1 MTVVLSAREL
11 TRHYEVSRGL
21 FKGHALVRAL
31 NGVSFELEA
40 GKTLAVVGESG
51 CGKST
56 LARALTLIEEPSS
69 GSLQI
74 AGTEVNG
81 ADKAQRKQLRRDV
94 QMVFQS
100 PYASLNPRQ
109 KIGDQLA
116 EPLLINTSLSKTERR
131 DKVQKMMQQVGLRPE
146 HYQRYPHMFSG
157 GQRQRIALARAMMLQ
172 PKVLVADEPTSAL
185 DVSIQA
191 QVLNLFMDLQKE
203 FNTAYVFISHNLA
216 VVRHVAD
223 QVLVMYLGRPA
234 EMGPKED
241 IYEKPLHEDRDQNDH
256 RDWHPKHPEQNR
268 AHDGSSSREFELTDN
283 SGRSMQGTRVFFDP
297 TSTVTQATTEQGCEA
312 CEERTAQQGNE
323 GPDGGPG
330 RNLRCCLGSFLR
342 SLLGLRG
349 ILTRLFIDLLDAGL
363 GLGLGQAST
372 LGHQLRQVGAI
383 LGSHPAIGSQ
393 AADQDPA
400 GHAIGRILAYRDRA
414 VATE

>member
-1 MTVVLSAREL
+1 MAVVLSAREL

-74 AGTEVNG
+74 AGTEVKG
-81 ADKAQRKQLRRDV
+81 AGKDQRKQLRRDV

-116 EPLLINTSLSKTERR
+116 EPLLINTSLSKAERR
-131 DKVQKMMQQVGLRPE
+131 EKVQKMMEQVGLRPE

-241 IYEKPLHEDRDQNDH
+241 IYEKPLH
-256 RDWHPKHPEQNR
+256 PY
-268 AHDGSSSREFELTDN
+268 
-283 SGRSMQGTRVFFDP
+283 
-297 TSTVTQATTEQGCEA
+297 TQALLSATPAIHPDPLKPKIRIAGELP
-312 CEERTAQQGNE
+312 NPLNP
-323 GPDGGPG
+323 PDGCAFHK
-330 RNLRCCLGSFLR
+330 RCPYATERC
-342 SLLGLRG
+342 
-349 ILTRLFIDLLDAGL
+349 AKEVP
-363 GLGLGQAST
+363 A
-372 LGHQLRQVGAI
+372 LRQVGTR
-383 LGSHPAIGSQ
+383 Q
-393 AADQDPA
+393 
-400 GHAIGRILAYRDRA
+400 
-414 VATE
+414 VACHYAEQFL

>member
-1 MTVVLSAREL
+1 MSVVLTAREL

-74 AGTEVNG
+74 DGTEVKG
-81 ADKAQRKQLRRDV
+81 ASKSERKQLRRDV

-109 KIGDQLA
+109 KIGDLLA
-116 EPLLINTSLSKTERR
+116 EPLLINTSLSKAERR
-131 DKVQKMMQQVGLRPE
+131 EKVQKMMEQVGLRPE

-241 IYEKPLHEDRDQNDH
+241 IYEKPLH
-256 RDWHPKHPEQNR
+256 PY
-268 AHDGSSSREFELTDN
+268 
-283 SGRSMQGTRVFFDP
+283 
-297 TSTVTQATTEQGCEA
+297 TQALLSATPAIHPDPLKPKIRIAGELP
-312 CEERTAQQGNE
+312 NPLDP
-323 GPDGGPG
+323 PDGCAFHK
-330 RNLRCCLGSFLR
+330 RCPYATERCGVEVPAF
-342 SLLGLRG
+342 
-349 ILTRLFIDLLDAGL
+349 
-363 GLGLGQAST
+363 
-372 LGHQLRQVGAI
+372 RQVGTR
-383 LGSHPAIGSQ
+383 Q
-393 AADQDPA
+393 
-400 GHAIGRILAYRDRA
+400 
-414 VATE
+414 VACHYAEQFL

>member
-1 MTVVLSAREL
+1 MTVVLTARDL

-21 FKGHALVRAL
+21 FKGSAHVRAL

-56 LARALTLIEEPSS
+56 LARALTLIEEPTS
-69 GSLQI
+69 GSLRI
-74 AGTEVNG
+74 DGLEVKG
-81 ADKAQRKQLRRDV
+81 ADKAERKQLRRDV

-116 EPLLINTSLSKTERR
+116 EPLLINTSLSKAERR
-131 DKVQKMMQQVGLRPE
+131 ERVQRMMEQVGLRPE

-191 QVLNLFMDLQKE
+191 QVLNLFMDLQRE
-203 FNTAYVFISHNLA
+203 YHTAYVFISHNLA

-223 QVLVMYLGRPA
+223 DVLVMYLGAPV
-234 EMGPKED
+234 EMGDKQR
-241 IYEKPLHEDRDQNDH
+241 IYERPLHPYTQALLSATPSI
-256 RDWHPKHPEQNR
+256 HPDPAKPKIRIAGELPNPLNPPSGCTFHKRCSAALPR
-268 AHDGSSSREFELTDN
+268 CRRCARWISGRWLVTMPSSS
-283 SGRSMQGTRVFFDP
+283 SSH
-297 TSTVTQATTEQGCEA
+297 
-312 CEERTAQQGNE
+312 
-323 GPDGGPG
+323 
-330 RNLRCCLGSFLR
+330 
-342 SLLGLRG
+342 
-349 ILTRLFIDLLDAGL
+349 
-363 GLGLGQAST
+363 AST
-372 LGHQLRQVGAI
+372 
-383 LGSHPAIGSQ
+383 
-393 AADQDPA
+393 
-400 GHAIGRILAYRDRA
+400 HANKNA
-414 VATE
+414 VI

>member
-1 MTVVLSAREL
+1 MSVVLTAREL
-11 TRHYEVSRGL
+11 TRHYDVSQGV
-21 FKGHALVRAL
+21 FKPHATVQAL

-56 LARALTLIEEPSS
+56 LARQLTLIEEPSS
-69 GSLQI
+69 GSLKI
-74 AGTEVNG
+74 AGQEVAG
-81 ADKAQRKQLRRDV
+81 ASKEQRKQLRRDV

-116 EPLLINTSLSKTERR
+116 EPLLINTNLSRTERR
-131 DKVQKMMQQVGLRPE
+131 EKVQAMMQQVGLRPE

-191 QVLNLFMDLQKE
+191 QVLNLFMDLQQQYQ
-203 FNTAYVFISHNLA
+203 TAYVFISHNLA

-223 QVLVMYLGRPA
+223 DVLVMYLGRPA

-241 IYEKPLHEDRDQNDH
+241 LYHNPLHPYTQALLSATPTIKPNPDKPRI
-256 RDWHPKHPEQNR
+256 KI
-268 AHDGSSSREFELTDN
+268 AGELPNPLNPPSGCAFHKRCPYATEKCVTDVPAF
-283 SGRSMQGTRVFFDP
+283 RPVGTRQV
-297 TSTVTQATTEQGCEA
+297 ACHYAEQ
-312 CEERTAQQGNE
+312 
-323 GPDGGPG
+323 
-330 RNLRCCLGSFLR
+330 FLK
-342 SLLGLRG
+342 
-349 ILTRLFIDLLDAGL
+349 A
-363 GLGLGQAST
+363 
-372 LGHQLRQVGAI
+372 
-383 LGSHPAIGSQ
+383 
-393 AADQDPA
+393 
-400 GHAIGRILAYRDRA
+400 
-414 VATE
+414 

>member
-1 MTVVLSAREL
+1 MSVVLSAREL

-74 AGTEVNG
+74 AGTEVKG
-81 ADKAQRKQLRRDV
+81 ASKAERKQLRRDV

-116 EPLLINTSLSKTERR
+116 EPLLINTALSKAERR
-131 DKVQKMMQQVGLRPE
+131 EKVQKMMEQVGLRPE

-241 IYEKPLHEDRDQNDH
+241 IYEKPLH
-256 RDWHPKHPEQNR
+256 PY
-268 AHDGSSSREFELTDN
+268 
-283 SGRSMQGTRVFFDP
+283 
-297 TSTVTQATTEQGCEA
+297 TQALLSATPAIHPDPLKPKIRIAGELP
-312 CEERTAQQGNE
+312 NPLNP
-323 GPDGGPG
+323 PDGCAFHK
-330 RNLRCCLGSFLR
+330 RCPYATERC
-342 SLLGLRG
+342 
-349 ILTRLFIDLLDAGL
+349 AKEVP
-363 GLGLGQAST
+363 A
-372 LGHQLRQVGAI
+372 LRQV
-383 LGSHPAIGSQ
+383 STRQ
-393 AADQDPA
+393 
-400 GHAIGRILAYRDRA
+400 
-414 VATE
+414 VACHYAEQFL

>member
-1 MTVVLSAREL
+1 MAVVLSAREL

-74 AGTEVNG
+74 AGTEVKG
-81 ADKAQRKQLRRDV
+81 ASKAERKQLRRDV

-116 EPLLINTSLSKTERR
+116 EPLLINTSLSKAERR
-131 DKVQKMMQQVGLRPE
+131 EKVQKMMEQVGLRPE

-223 QVLVMYLGRPA
+223 HVLVMYLGRPV
-234 EMGPKED
+234 EMGPKVD
-241 IYEKPLHEDRDQNDH
+241 IYQKPLH
-256 RDWHPKHPEQNR
+256 PY
-268 AHDGSSSREFELTDN
+268 
-283 SGRSMQGTRVFFDP
+283 
-297 TSTVTQATTEQGCEA
+297 TQALLSATPAIHPDPLKPKIRIVGELP
-312 CEERTAQQGNE
+312 NPLNP
-323 GPDGGPG
+323 PDGCAFHK
-330 RNLRCCLGSFLR
+330 RCPYATERC
-342 SLLGLRG
+342 
-349 ILTRLFIDLLDAGL
+349 AKEVP
-363 GLGLGQAST
+363 A
-372 LGHQLRQVGAI
+372 LRQV
-383 LGSHPAIGSQ
+383 SSRQ
-393 AADQDPA
+393 
-400 GHAIGRILAYRDRA
+400 
-414 VATE
+414 VACHYAEQFV

>member
-1 MTVVLSAREL
+1 MAVVLSAREL

-74 AGTEVNG
+74 AGTEVKG
-81 ADKAQRKQLRRDV
+81 ASKAERKQLRRDV

-116 EPLLINTSLSKTERR
+116 EPLLINTSLSKAERR
-131 DKVQKMMQQVGLRPE
+131 EKVQKMMEQVGLRPE

-241 IYEKPLHEDRDQNDH
+241 IYEKPLH
-256 RDWHPKHPEQNR
+256 PY
-268 AHDGSSSREFELTDN
+268 
-283 SGRSMQGTRVFFDP
+283 
-297 TSTVTQATTEQGCEA
+297 TQALLSATPAIHPDPLKPKIRIAGELP
-312 CEERTAQQGNE
+312 NPLDP
-323 GPDGGPG
+323 PDGCAFHK
-330 RNLRCCLGSFLR
+330 RCPYATERC
-342 SLLGLRG
+342 
-349 ILTRLFIDLLDAGL
+349 AKEVP
-363 GLGLGQAST
+363 A
-372 LGHQLRQVGAI
+372 LRQV
-383 LGSHPAIGSQ
+383 STRQ
-393 AADQDPA
+393 
-400 GHAIGRILAYRDRA
+400 
-414 VATE
+414 VACHYAEQFL

>member
-1 MTVVLSAREL
+1 MAVVLTAREL

-74 AGTEVNG
+74 DGTEVTG
-81 ADKAQRKQLRRDV
+81 ASKSERKQLRRDV

-116 EPLLINTSLSKTERR
+116 EPLLINTSLSKAERR
-131 DKVQKMMQQVGLRPE
+131 EKVQKMMEQVGLRPE

-234 EMGPKED
+234 EMGPKAD
-241 IYEKPLHEDRDQNDH
+241 IYEKPLH
-256 RDWHPKHPEQNR
+256 PY
-268 AHDGSSSREFELTDN
+268 
-283 SGRSMQGTRVFFDP
+283 
-297 TSTVTQATTEQGCEA
+297 TQALLSATPAIHPDPLKPKIRIVGELP
-312 CEERTAQQGNE
+312 NPLNP
-323 GPDGGPG
+323 PDGCAFHK
-330 RNLRCCLGSFLR
+330 RCPYATERCGVEVPAF
-342 SLLGLRG
+342 
-349 ILTRLFIDLLDAGL
+349 
-363 GLGLGQAST
+363 
-372 LGHQLRQVGAI
+372 RQVGTR
-383 LGSHPAIGSQ
+383 Q
-393 AADQDPA
+393 
-400 GHAIGRILAYRDRA
+400 
-414 VATE
+414 VACHYAEQFL